1 MHLENHILG
10 SRSIRLPARKLDTV
24 VTVMMLLPSVKD
36 KGLGLDGLRAGRY
49 RLDTELVTALLDS
62 TRDSLTKWI
71 VVRSAA
77 FPFLPPHLFRR
88 LFFRFWPSRRTDAW
102 RWALGNSLSAFLSS
116 NPGETRH
123 YVRVIWKMAR
133 DENEDVALRGL
144 NCARFLGDALT
155 LSRAKQLVA
164 LSHHPSVRASQALSI
179 LSDLYRGLRKLRPE
193 VRAFLLSPATI
204 STLRKAPSP
213 DGRGKW
219 SAYGFCM
226 EGIRKALPRSRRGPR
241 LRVVK

>member
-24 VTVMMLLPSVKD
+24 VTVLMLLPSVKD
-36 KGLGLDGLRAGRY
+36 VGLGLDGLRAGRY
-49 RLDTELVTALLDS
+49 RLDAELVTALLDS
-62 TRDSLTKWI
+62 TRDSPTKWI

-102 RWALGNSLSAFLSS
+102 RWALGNSLSAFLHS
-116 NPGETRH
+116 NPGETQH

-144 NCARFLGDALT
+144 HCTRFLSDALT
-155 LSRAKQLVA
+155 VTGAERLVA
-164 LSHHPSVRASQALSI
+164 LSHHPGDKALGALGS
-179 LSDLYRGLRKLRPE
+179 LSDLYKGIERLRP
-193 VRAFLLSPATI
+193 
-204 STLRKAPSP
+204 
-213 DGRGKW
+213 
-219 SAYGFCM
+219 
-226 EGIRKALPRSRRGPR
+226 
-241 LRVVK
+241 